1 MNKAY
6 LLAAIGAAV
15 LLSGCGSGKTVPAEL
30 PEEEI
35 VKGAF
40 SAGASLHDPFMIEGG
55 DGRFYCYGTHMTAAE
70 SEDLKA
76 FKMWGNGVT
85 ADNKIFDNLIEE
97 PFDAFSFVGKN
108 TDKWYS
114 VWAPSVIYNE
124 TKKEYVMYFCTT
136 SSYIMSDLCY

>member
-1 MNKAY
+1 MTDRYFLIMNKAY

-40 SAGASLHDPFMIEGG
+40 SAGASLHDPFMIEGK

-70 SEDLKA
+70 SSKCGA
-76 FKMWGNGVT
+76 T
-85 ADNKIFDNLIEE
+85 ALRLTIRYLTI
-97 PFDAFSFVGKN
+97 
-108 TDKWYS
+108 
-114 VWAPSVIYNE
+114 
-124 TKKEYVMYFCTT
+124 
-136 SSYIMSDLCY
+136 